1 MPLRVRWL
9 LPALLL
15 PLTATAGEPTHLRLD
30 EALARL
36 EAQSPA
42 LAAAAARADE
52 AQALH
57 TQALAGVLPTLSA
70 TAGYTRNNA
79 EVELDLSAL
88 ADLME
93 LAGQLSGQEIDASAM
108 PGKVTLQP
116 LQSVNGAVA
125 LRVPLLNVAGWAQL
139 GATQNAADAADEAR
153 SAARLGAQAQL
164 LTAALAAGAAES
176 WVGVAEA
183 SAERSRRFAATT
195 HKLVDAGVGPPLAA
209 LQADAEVVRHD
220 QDLLS
225 ARAAREKARLAVG
238 VLLGEAGP
246 VVVDL
251 GTVEV
256 DGGAGERPELRA
268 AAEQVRA
275 AELGLAAARWAA
287 LPYVSGS
294 LFASA
299 SDVEFPTGEKTAWK
313 ATVDLTWPLV
323 AGGQRL
329 GRIDQAEAQLA
340 QARANEAA
348 TRLSLTQEAVNARA
362 DLDVAKARLELAR
375 AQVTLAERAAA
386 LAEQGY
392 GAGTVSVT
400 DLLDASDRLDRAR
413 FGLVDAEVRVT
424 MATVALRRAQGQG
437 W

>member
-1 MPLRVRWL
+1 MPFRVRWL

-15 PLTATAGEPTHLRLD
+15 PLTAHAAEPAHLSLD

-36 EAQSPA
+36 DAQSPA

-52 AQALH
+52 VRAVR
-57 TQALAGVLPTLSA
+57 TQALAGVLPTLTA
-70 TAGYTRNNA
+70 TGGYTRNNA

-93 LAGQLSGQEIDASAM
+93 LASQLSGQEVDAGAM

-125 LRVPLLNVAGWAQL
+125 LRVPLLNVAGWAQI
-139 GATQNAADAADEAR
+139 GATRHAVVGAEQGQD
-153 SAARLGAQAQL
+153 AARLGLQAQL
-164 LTAALAAGAAES
+164 LSAALTAGAAES

-238 VLLGEAGP
+238 VLLGEEGP
-246 VVVDL
+246 VVVEL
-251 GTVEV
+251 SPVEV
-256 DGGAGERPELRA
+256 GAPADRPELRA
-268 AAEQVRA
+268 AREQVESAEQ
-275 AELGLAAARWAA
+275 GLAAARAAA

-294 LFASA
+294 FAASA
-299 SDVEFPTGEKTAWK
+299 SDVEFPTGDKTAWK

-323 AGGQRL
+323 AGGQRM
-329 GRIDQAEAQLA
+329 GRIDQAAAQLA
-340 QARANEAA
+340 QARASEAA
-348 TRLSLTQEAVNARA
+348 TRLSLGQEAVNAQA
-362 DLDVAKARLELAR
+362 DLDVAEARLELAR
-375 AQVTLAERAAA
+375 AQVSLAERAAA

-413 FGLVDAEVRVT
+413 FGLVDAEARVA
-424 MATVALRRAQGQG
+424 MASVALRRAQGQG